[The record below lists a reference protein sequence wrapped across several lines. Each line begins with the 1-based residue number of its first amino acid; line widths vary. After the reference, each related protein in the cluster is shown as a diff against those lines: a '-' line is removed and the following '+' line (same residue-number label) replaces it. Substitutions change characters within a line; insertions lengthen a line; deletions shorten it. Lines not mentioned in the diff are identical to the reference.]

1 MHCVINIGATIKQR
15 RAELGLSQTDLAKA
29 CDVNLRQIRRYEND
43 EQQPALGVAMRL
55 ADALGITI
63 GELAGEAVPGPRLTG
78 TWWAAWQTYV
88 DVNEKVT
95 TQTVDLH
102 QSGTNIQIKA
112 LQLSEE
118 SHEGDYLWRGEL
130 RLWGADTLMG
140 WYVATDDNVRSKGT
154 MFFILHTQG
163 GHAEGRWV
171 GTSYDGPV
179 VTGWCALA
187 RSREDLVKLIE
198 IRTHF
203 VERKETQ

>member
-198 IRTHF
+198 NRTHF